1 MYRNILLLI
10 CGLLGSVSL
19 LHAQKLV
26 KAGMGYSSTSVNK
39 MCIRD
44 SGNTYRVNSLF
55 GSLLSAGLW
64 ADGYERQSESG

>member
-26 KAGMGYSSTSVNK
+26 KAGMGYSSIDFSRKTS
-39 MCIRD
+39 IITITI
-44 SGNTYRVNSLF
+44 SISFSISIAIYF
-55 GSLLSAGLW
+55 LLSSF
-64 ADGYERQSESG
+64 Q